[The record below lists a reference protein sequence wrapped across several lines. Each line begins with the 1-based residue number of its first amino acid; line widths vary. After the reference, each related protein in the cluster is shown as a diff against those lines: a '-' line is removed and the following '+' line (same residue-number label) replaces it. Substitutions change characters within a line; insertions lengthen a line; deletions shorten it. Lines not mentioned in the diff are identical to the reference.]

1 MQVEFRKSFAKDLAK
16 IQDKALLAKV
26 KSVIEDVESE
36 GNLQKLSNI
45 KKLKAQKGHYRI
57 RLGEYRMGL
66 TCHDNVV
73 TFVRILHRKEI
84 YRYFP

>member
-36 GNLQKLSNI
+36 GNLQNLSNI
-45 KKLKAQKGHYRI
+45 KKLKAQKGYYRI

-66 TCHDNVV
+66 TYRDNVV